1 MVCNPLINATL
12 FSHRNTLS
20 LTWRLPRLSS
30 WMQRYRTP
38 LSPLAFSTMH
48 HVTSCILFQ
57 RQHIYL
63 QETRVQNWWRLYHNR
78 LQFCQPAVFHMLY
91 HNRKQDYAD
100 YRTSLYVNKW
110 KEPCLLVYFSK
121 ITSIVLVFSNI
132 ELLSV
137 SFCVC
142 AGADKHGQAGSG
154 ASSAVVRCWHR
165 GGEMG
170 GAGTWHCPT
179 EPEPGQHGLQHAP
192 VHQVTATRATQAR
205 TGPTFIPAACWSLEF
220 ISELNIVKPLKH
232 PHESV

>member
-1 MVCNPLINATL
+1 MVSTHSHSKINNTWSFYFFCTHNNSNPRRQKTLFVTSQTRGEYHIIHPHEYSSDLMVCNPLINATL

-91 HNRKQDYAD
+91 HNRKQD
-100 YRTSLYVNKW
+100 
-110 KEPCLLVYFSK
+110 
-121 ITSIVLVFSNI
+121 
-132 ELLSV
+132 
-137 SFCVC
+137 
-142 AGADKHGQAGSG
+142 
-154 ASSAVVRCWHR
+154 
-165 GGEMG
+165 
-170 GAGTWHCPT
+170 
-179 EPEPGQHGLQHAP
+179 
-192 VHQVTATRATQAR
+192 
-205 TGPTFIPAACWSLEF
+205 
-220 ISELNIVKPLKH
+220 
-232 PHESV
+232 